1 MRDRCL
7 CRYFFLFF
15 YVSGIPVFYTALFS
29 QLGTPLLCLGSLLFF
44 FLINRIFFFFSS
56 FIGRLSSC
64 IFFFECSLDV
74 CSPLVY
80 TRQSI
85 RFRTLTRQV
94 FLLNFII
101 AISTIIGNKL
111 KKISISVFS
120 FFFFG
125 SEDIVILLENKK
137 LRFNTFFLFF
147 ERRIYFANS

>member
-15 YVSGIPVFYTALFS
+15 FYVPGIPVFYTALFS

-94 FLLNFII
+94 FIPVKFHYCNLY
-101 AISTIIGNKL
+101 
-111 KKISISVFS
+111 
-120 FFFFG
+120 
-125 SEDIVILLENKK
+125 D
-137 LRFNTFFLFF
+137 
-147 ERRIYFANS
+147 Y